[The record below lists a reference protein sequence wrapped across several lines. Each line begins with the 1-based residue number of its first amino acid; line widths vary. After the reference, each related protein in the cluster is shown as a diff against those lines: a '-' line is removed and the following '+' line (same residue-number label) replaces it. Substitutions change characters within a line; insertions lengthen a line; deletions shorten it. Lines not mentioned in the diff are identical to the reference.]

1 MNKLKKEELELFYR
15 LDEKKY
21 LVDKNIELNNIIAN
35 YFQTYNLD
43 DIQDFID
50 KLACWYYVKLPDKIL
65 ENKKDINYDL
75 LDKINHSMNL
85 NTLFNNLNTFE
96 FCIINSKD
104 LDDKKCEYS
113 ELLCKQLFIM
123 AGYQMLYH
131 KNSSPEYG
139 IARIKYMF
147 MEFNNYFNWN
157 LDINIYNDIL
167 LADYSMNNPHNMELL
182 LKLREEQAKTKSKE
196 KKKKRRSRSI
206 FCS

>member
-1 MNKLKKEELELFYR
+1 MNKLKREELELFYR

-21 LVDKNIELNNIIAN
+21 LVDKNIELNDFIVN
-35 YFQTYNLD
+35 YFQNYNLE
-43 DIQDFID
+43 DIQNFID
-50 KLACWYYVKLPDKIL
+50 KLACWYYVKLPDKIF
-65 ENKKDINYDL
+65 ERKKDINYDL
-75 LDKINHSMNL
+75 LSEINHYMNL
-85 NTLFNNLNTFE
+85 TTLFNNLNTFE
-96 FCIINSKD
+96 LSLINFKE
-104 LDDKKCEYS
+104 LDDKKLEYS
-113 ELLCKQLFIM
+113 ELLCKQLFMM
-123 AGYQMLYH
+123 AGYEMLYY
-131 KNSSPEYG
+131 KNSSPEYS

-182 LKLREEQAKTKSKE
+182 LKLREEQAKTKSKV

>member
-1 MNKLKKEELELFYR
+1 MNKLKREELELFYR

-21 LVDKNIELNNIIAN
+21 LVDKNIELNDFIVN
-35 YFQTYNLD
+35 YFQNYNLE
-43 DIQDFID
+43 DIQNFID
-50 KLACWYYVKLPDKIL
+50 ILACWYYVKLPDKIF
-65 ENKKDINYDL
+65 ESKKDINYDL
-75 LDKINHSMNL
+75 LSEINHSMNL
-85 NTLFNNLNTFE
+85 TTLFNNLNTFE
-96 FCIINSKD
+96 LSLINFKE
-104 LDDKKCEYS
+104 LDDKKLEYS

-182 LKLREEQAKTKSKE
+182 LKLREEQAKSKPKTRKRKRKSRTKNAS
-196 KKKKRRSRSI
+196 
-206 FCS
+206 